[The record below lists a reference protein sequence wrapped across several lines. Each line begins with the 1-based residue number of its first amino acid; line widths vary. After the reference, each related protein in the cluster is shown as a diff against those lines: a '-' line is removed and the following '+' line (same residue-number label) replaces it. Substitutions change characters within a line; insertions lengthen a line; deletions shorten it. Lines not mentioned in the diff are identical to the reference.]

1 MQSQWSLNGEERGR
15 IGQSDM
21 KWELLSLLLVLKTEK
36 EGYEPLE
43 AEKDKGMD
51 SPLQLLES
59 KTSLPTPWS

>member
-1 MQSQWSLNGEERGR
+1 M
-15 IGQSDM
+15 
-21 KWELLSLLLVLKTEK
+21 EK

-59 KTSLPTPWS
+59 KTSLPTP